1 MSRAFVN
8 EDAEGREFSYNLPE
22 SDDAGFNEAA
32 AWALIEGWN
41 QGDLHGAELATGF
54 KWGEPQLHPHV
65 KNILDRARQQQD
77 DRIEQLAERFL
88 RSRPR

>member
-8 EDAEGREFSYNLPE
+8 EDAAGPEPSYLLPKR
-22 SDDAGFNEAA
+22 DDPGFEEAA

-54 KWGEPQLHPHV
+54 RWGAPKLRAQVER
-65 KNILDRARQQQD
+65 ILVQARQQQD
-77 DRIEQLAERFL
+77 QRLEQLAELFL
-88 RSRPR
+88 S